1 MSRACGYAR
10 SKGWRRSSAR
20 SDARAARA
28 AHLPPWGRI
37 AGRLTR
43 LLWAAVVAPSRCE
56 GEPLPSAQGMFSISA
71 MFLFLGAKSPVTFL
85 TSVVDDV
92 VVVASASA
100 LLGDVA
106 GVEGAGL
113 ASCRSSAG
121 LEGPCPSG

>member
-1 MSRACGYAR
+1 MATL
-10 SKGWRRSSAR
+10 
-20 SDARAARA
+20 AARGGA
-28 AHLPPWGRI
+28 AQAQKVMRGRSAPLI
-37 AGRLTR
+37 CPLG
-43 LLWAAVVAPSRCE
+43 VACPVRSLVSCGWPASPRSRCE
-56 GEPLPSAQGMFSISA
+56 GEPLSSAQGMFIIRA